1 MAENRSGAVRI
12 GCHSGFWGDTETAAV
27 QLVRHGNVDY
37 LVSDYLAEVTMSIMA
52 AQKLRNPQ
60 MGYATDFVQV
70 VMAPLAREIAEKK
83 IKVVTNAGGVNPQA
97 CRDAVLK
104 ACEAAGVTLKVAVV
118 LGDDLLPRL
127 DELRGLDIRE
137 MDTGAALPA
146 KIVSMNAYLGGFP
159 IARALAEGADVVI
172 TGRCVDSAVTLGA
185 LIHAFGWTMDDH
197 DRLAAGTLC
206 GHIIE
211 CGAQCNGG
219 NFTDWRLVPDYDE
232 MGFPVAEVRG
242 RRLVRAGQARR
253 HRRPDHAP
261 PPWPSRC
268 STRSAIRAPTWCP
281 TWSAT
286 SPRRPMPRSART
298 ACACRA
304 PRAGRRPTPTRSRR
318 PGPTATS
325 SAPSSCWA
333 AARRWPRARHSADA
347 IIKKTRR
354 MFREKNMGDYRDL
367 SIEIIGGEATYGPH
381 ARTQDSREVVVKI
394 AAKHDQKEALGLL
407 GREIAPM
414 ATGGVVGM
422 TGSFGAG
429 RASPSPVIRMFSC
442 LVPKTLVP
450 VTIEID
456 GRSITMERA
465 AKSGGFTAAD
475 LPAEAPP
482 APPLPT
488 TGPNAA
494 TATVPLVA
502 LAYGRSG
509 DKGDNANIGIFA
521 RRPEYEPILDAEV
534 TEEAVATY
542 FAHRIQGKVTRWRLP
557 GINGFN
563 FLLRQALGGGGMA
576 SLKADPLAKAFAQM
590 LVGYAGQGAG
600 VAGRRPR
607 YATMR
612 RMRIGLI
619 TWIASSTKTPM
630 PPARKT
636 GSEPIMIA

>member
-1 MAENRSGAVRI
+1 MAKTVRV
-12 GCHSGFWGDTETAAV
+12 GCHSGFWGDTETAAA

-52 AQKLRNPQ
+52 AQRLKSPQ
-60 MGYATDFVQV
+60 MGYATDFVSV
-70 VMAPLAREIAEKK
+70 VMAPLAREIAEKQ
-83 IKVVTNAGGVNPQA
+83 IKVITNAGGVNPRA

-104 ACEAAGVTLKVAVV
+104 ACESAGVKLKVAVV
-118 LGDDLLPRL
+118 LGDDLLPRV

-146 KIVSMNAYLGGFP
+146 KIASMNAYLGGFP

-197 DRLAAGTLC
+197 DALAAGTLC

-219 NFTDWRLVPDYDE
+219 NFTDWRLVPDYDN
-232 MGFPVAEVRG
+232 MGFPVAEVSADGAFVLSKPDGTGGLITPATVAEQMLYEIGDPRAYIVPDVVCDFTGATYEQAGKDRVRVSGARG
-242 RRLVRAGQARR
+242 R
-253 HRRPDHAP
+253 P
-261 PPWPSRC
+261 PTDTYKV
-268 STRSAIRAPTWCP
+268 STTWADGYKLSAIF
-281 TWSAT
+281 
-286 SPRRPMPRSART
+286 MLG
-298 ACACRA
+298 
-304 PRAGRRPTPTRSRR
+304 GREAVAK
-318 PGPTATS
+318 G
-325 SAPSSCWA
+325 
-333 AARRWPRARHSADA
+333 RHSAEA

-354 MFREKNMGDYRDL
+354 LFREKNLGDFRDV

-381 ARTQDSREVVVKI
+381 ARTEESREVVVKL
-394 AAKHDQKEALGLL
+394 AARHDQREALSLL

-414 ATGGVVGM
+414 STGGVVGM

-450 VTIEID
+450 VAIELD
-456 GRSITMERA
+456 GRTIAMECA
-465 AKSGGFTAAD
+465 AKSGGFTAAE
-475 LPAEAPP
+475 LPQEAPP

-488 TGPNAA
+488 SGPNAA
-494 TATVPLVA
+494 TASVPLVA

-521 RRPEYEPILDAEV
+521 RKPEYEPILDAEV
-534 TEEAVATY
+534 TEEAVAKY
-542 FAHRIQGKVTRWRLP
+542 FAHRVAGKVTRWRLP

-590 LVGYAGQGAG
+590 LLDMPVR
-600 VAGRRPR
+600 VP
-607 YATMR
+607 
-612 RMRIGLI
+612 
-619 TWIASSTKTPM
+619 ASLAQKL
-630 PPARKT
+630 A
-636 GSEPIMIA
+636 A

>member
-1 MAENRSGAVRI
+1 MGEGAKTVRV
-12 GCHSGFWGDTETAAV
+12 GCHSGFWGDTETAAA
-27 QLVRHGNVDY
+27 QLVRRGDVDY

-52 AQKLRNPQ
+52 AQKMRNPQ
-60 MGYATDFVQV
+60 LGYATDFVSV

-104 ACEAAGVTLKVAVV
+104 ACEAAGVSLKVAVV
-118 LGDDLLPRL
+118 LGDDLQPRI

-146 KIVSMNAYLGGFP
+146 KIASMNAYLGGFP
-159 IARALAEGADVVI
+159 IARALSEGADVVI

-185 LIHAFGWTMDDH
+185 LIHAFGWTMNDH
-197 DRLAAGTLC
+197 DKLAAGTLC

-219 NFTDWRLVPDYDE
+219 NFTDWRLVPGYDD
-232 MGFPVAEVRG
+232 MGFPVAEVEASGSFVLGKPEGTGGLITTATVAEQMLYEIGDPRAYMVPDVVCDFTQATYEQVGKDRVRVSGAKG
-242 RRLVRAGQARR
+242 RPPTDTYKVSTTWPDGYKLSTIFMLGGREAVAKGQA
-253 HRRPDHAP
+253 
-261 PPWPSRC
+261 
-268 STRSAIRAPTWCP
+268 
-281 TWSAT
+281 
-286 SPRRPMPRSART
+286 
-298 ACACRA
+298 
-304 PRAGRRPTPTRSRR
+304 
-318 PGPTATS
+318 
-325 SAPSSCWA
+325 
-333 AARRWPRARHSADA
+333 SADA

-354 MFREKNMGDYRDL
+354 LFRERNMGDYRDV

-381 ARTQDSREVVVKI
+381 ARAQDSREVVVKI

-429 RASPSPVIRMFSC
+429 RVSPSPVIRMFSC

-450 VTIEID
+450 VTVELD
-456 GRSITMERA
+456 GRSLVMEQG

-488 TGPNAA
+488 SGPNAA

-534 TEEAVATY
+534 TEEAVARY
-542 FAHRIQGKVTRWRLP
+542 FAHRIQGKVSRWRLP
-557 GINGFN
+557 GIHGFN

-590 LVGYAGQGAG
+590 LLDMPVR
-600 VAGRRPR
+600 VP
-607 YATMR
+607 
-612 RMRIGLI
+612 
-619 TWIASSTKTPM
+619 ASLAQKL
-630 PPARKT
+630 A
-636 GSEPIMIA
+636 A

>member
-1 MAENRSGAVRI
+1 MSKKTVRV
-12 GCHSGFWGDTETAAV
+12 GCHSGFWGDTETAAA
-27 QLVRHGNVDY
+27 QLVRRGDVDY

-52 AQKLRNPQ
+52 AQKMRNPQ
-60 MGYATDFVQV
+60 LGYATDFVSV

-104 ACEAAGVTLKVAVV
+104 ACEAAGVKLKVAVV

-127 DELRGLDIRE
+127 DEWRTLDIRE

-146 KIVSMNAYLGGFP
+146 KIASMNAYLGGFP

-206 GHIIE
+206 GHVIE

-219 NFTDWRLVPDYDE
+219 NFTDWRLVPGYDD
-232 MGFPVAEVRG
+232 MGFPVAEVEEDG
-242 RRLVRAGQARR
+242 SFVLSKPEGTGGLV
-253 HRRPDHAP
+253 
-261 PPWPSRC
+261 
-268 STRSAIRAPTWCP
+268 TT
-281 TWSAT
+281 AT
-286 SPRRPMPRSART
+286 VAEQMLYEIGD
-298 ACACRA
+298 
-304 PRAGRRPTPTRSRR
+304 PRAYLVPDVACDFTGATFTQVGKDRVRVAGAKGRP
-318 PGPTATS
+318 ATDFYKVSTTWPDGYKLS
-325 SAPSSCWA
+325 SIFMLGGREAVEKG
-333 AARRWPRARHSADA
+333 RHSAEM
-347 IIKKTRR
+347 IIAKTRR
-354 MFREKNMGDYRDL
+354 LFRERNLGDYRDV

-381 ARTQDSREVVVKI
+381 ARTLDSREVVVKI
-394 AAKHDQKEALGLL
+394 AAKHDQKEALSLL

-414 ATGGVVGM
+414 STGGVVGM

-429 RASPSPVIRMFSC
+429 RVSPSPVIRMFSC
-442 LVPKTLVP
+442 LVPKALVP
-450 VTIEID
+450 VTVELD
-456 GRSITMERA
+456 GRTIALEEGAR
-465 AKSGGFTAAD
+465 SGGFTTAS

-521 RRPEYEPILDAEV
+521 RRPEWQPILDAEV
-534 TEEAVATY
+534 TEEAVARW

-557 GINGFN
+557 GIHGFN

-590 LVGYAGQGAG
+590 LLDMPVRVPAALARELGA
-600 VAGRRPR
+600 A
-607 YATMR
+607 A
-612 RMRIGLI
+612 
-619 TWIASSTKTPM
+619 A
-630 PPARKT
+630 A
-636 GSEPIMIA
+636 

>member
-1 MAENRSGAVRI
+1 MAQNSSKTVCI

-27 QLVRHGNVDY
+27 QLVRHGKVDY

-52 AQKLRNPQ
+52 AQKMRNPQ
-60 MGYATDFVQV
+60 LGYATDFVQV

-83 IKVVTNAGGVNPQA
+83 IKVITNAGGVNPQA

-104 ACEAAGVTLKVAVV
+104 ACEAAGVKLKVAVV
-118 LGDDLLPRL
+118 LGDDLLPRI

-137 MDTGAALPA
+137 MDTGAELPG
-146 KIVSMNAYLGGFP
+146 KVVSMNAYLGGFP
-159 IARALAEGADVVI
+159 IARALSEGADVVI

-185 LIHAFGWTMDDH
+185 LIHAFDWTMDDH

-232 MGFPVAEVRG
+232 MGFPVAEVSADGSFVLGKPDGTGGLITTATVAEQMLYEIGDPRAYMVPDVVCDFTQATYSQVGKDRVRVSGAKG
-242 RRLVRAGQARR
+242 RPPTDTYKVSTTWPDGYKLSTIFMLGGREAVAKGQA
-253 HRRPDHAP
+253 
-261 PPWPSRC
+261 
-268 STRSAIRAPTWCP
+268 
-281 TWSAT
+281 
-286 SPRRPMPRSART
+286 
-298 ACACRA
+298 
-304 PRAGRRPTPTRSRR
+304 
-318 PGPTATS
+318 
-325 SAPSSCWA
+325 
-333 AARRWPRARHSADA
+333 SADA

-442 LVPKTLVP
+442 LVPKALVP
-450 VTIEID
+450 VTIEMD
-456 GRSITMERA
+456 GSSITMERA
-465 AKSGGFTAAD
+465 AKSGGFTTAD
-475 LPAEAPP
+475 LPVEAPAAP
-482 APPLPT
+482 ALPT

-534 TEEAVATY
+534 TEEAVAKY

-557 GINGFN
+557 GIHGFN

-590 LVGYAGQGAG
+590 LLDMPVR
-600 VAGRRPR
+600 VP
-607 YATMR
+607 
-612 RMRIGLI
+612 
-619 TWIASSTKTPM
+619 ASLAD
-630 PPARKT
+630 ARDT
-636 GSEPIMIA
+636 SR

>member
-1 MAENRSGAVRI
+1 MAENRNGAIRI

-52 AQKLRNPQ
+52 AQKMRNPQ
-60 MGYATDFVQV
+60 LGYATDFVQV

-118 LGDDLLPRL
+118 LGDDLLPRV
-127 DELRGLDIRE
+127 DELRRLDIRE
-137 MDTGAALPA
+137 MDTGAELPA

-185 LIHAFGWTMDDH
+185 LIHAFGWSMDDH

-232 MGFPVAEVRG
+232 MGFPVAEVSADG
-242 RRLVRAGQARR
+242 SFVLGK
-253 HRRPDHAP
+253 PDG
-261 PPWPSRC
+261 
-268 STRSAIRAPTWCP
+268 TGGLITI
-281 TWSAT
+281 AT
-286 SPRRPMPRSART
+286 VAEQMLYEIGD
-298 ACACRA
+298 
-304 PRAGRRPTPTRSRR
+304 PRAYMVPDVVCDFTQATYEQVGKDRVRVSGAKGRPPTDTYKVS
-318 PGPTATS
+318 TT
-325 SAPSSCWA
+325 
-333 AARRWPRARHSADA
+333 WPDGYKLSTIFMLGGREAVAKGQHSADA

-429 RASPSPVIRMFSC
+429 RVSPSPVIRMFSC

-456 GRSITMERA
+456 GRSITMECA
-465 AKSGGFTAAD
+465 AKSGGFSAAD

-488 TGPNAA
+488 TGANAA
-494 TATVPLVA
+494 TETVPLVV

-521 RRPEYEPILDAEV
+521 RRPEYEPILDAEL
-534 TEEAVATY
+534 TEEAVAKY

-557 GINGFN
+557 GIHGFN

-590 LVGYAGQGAG
+590 LLDMPVRVPASLAD
-600 VAGRRPR
+600 ARDTPR
-607 YATMR
+607 
-612 RMRIGLI
+612 
-619 TWIASSTKTPM
+619 
-630 PPARKT
+630 
-636 GSEPIMIA
+636 